1 MLSSRAPTR
10 G

>member
-1 MLSSRAPTR
+1 MAPTR